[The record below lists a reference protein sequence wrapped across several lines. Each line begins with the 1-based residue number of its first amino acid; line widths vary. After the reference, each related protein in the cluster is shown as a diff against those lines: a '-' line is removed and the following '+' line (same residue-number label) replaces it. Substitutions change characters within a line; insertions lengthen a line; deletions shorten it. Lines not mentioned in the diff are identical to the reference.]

1 MQTQVV
7 SLVMAAIVLSSSI
20 GAAQELQPRILAP
33 GVLTVIPTA
42 EEPEETYSGPVP
54 MVEIVEGMPDL
65 DWMPH
70 FDAKSN
76 TLRERSR
83 SIIFRRVIWNL
94 EFSFKPMRLIE
105 VDVPQPT
112 GKMQRKLIWY
122 MVYRVTNR
130 GYALRPKGA
139 KDPWNHELFS
149 IEEVNYAKRR
159 FFPHFVLTSHE
170 YSKEYLDRVI
180 PAAQQPIQEREK
192 PGAKLHNSVE
202 ITKIQ
207 IPLSDDRAEHSVWGV
222 VTWEDIDPRI
232 DYFSVY
238 VSGLTNAF
246 RFEDPPGAFQPGDPP
261 GTGRTFTSKTLQLNF
276 WRPGDDI
283 FEHEQEFRFGIPGD
297 AESLARQRTLEKY
310 GIERRLDYLWVYR

>member
-1 MQTQVV
+1 MTTVILLAG
-7 SLVMAAIVLSSSI
+7 SLS
-20 GAAQELQPRILAP
+20 AQETRPRILAP
-33 GVLTVIPTA
+33 GVLTVIPTD
-42 EEPEETYSGPVP
+42 EDPEETYSGPVP
-54 MVEIVEGMPDL
+54 FVEIVDGMPDL
-65 DWMPH
+65 DWAPNY
-70 FDAKSN
+70 ASKSS
-76 TLRERSR
+76 TLREQARSVV
-83 SIIFRRVIWNL
+83 FRRVIWNL
-94 EFSFKPMRLIE
+94 EFAFKPMRLIE
-105 VDVPQPT
+105 VDVPQAS

-130 GYALRPKGA
+130 GYALRPKA
-139 KDPWNHELFS
+139 SKDDWQHELYS

-159 FFPHFVLTSHE
+159 FFPHFVLRSHE

-180 PAAQQPIQEREK
+180 PAAQGPIQAREK

-202 ITKIQ
+202 MSKIA
-207 IPLSDDRAEHSVWGV
+207 IPLSDERSEHSVWGF

-246 RFEDPPGAFQPGDPP
+246 RFQDPPGAFKPGDAP

-283 FEHEQEFRFGIPGD
+283 FEHEREFRFGIPGD
-297 AESLARQRTLEKY
+297 RESLLEQGTLEKY
-310 GIERRLDYLWVYR
+310 GLERRLDYLWVYR